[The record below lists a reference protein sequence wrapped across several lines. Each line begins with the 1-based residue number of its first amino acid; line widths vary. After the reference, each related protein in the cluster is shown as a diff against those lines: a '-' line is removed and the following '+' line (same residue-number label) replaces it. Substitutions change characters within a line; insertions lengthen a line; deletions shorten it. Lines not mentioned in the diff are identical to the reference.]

1 MSCAPMHFRR
11 QKLICRPHRYYVAAD
26 RSRAEKMLKKAID
39 LGMHSIWLTV
49 DAPVVSGLLNR
60 VAGTIC

>member
-1 MSCAPMHFRR
+1 MCRR
-11 QKLICRPHRYYVAAD
+11 NRYYVAAD